1 MSVDPY
7 HQVQSEIQ
15 SSLLAAEQLRATFL
29 RIRSTAREGNEELEW
44 ARNELKATLAA
55 LETDLG
61 DLEESVKIVET
72 TGARMFGLDDGE
84 VIKRRRYVSHVR
96 SELEN
101 MRAEVEGR
109 PKFDNVRHTSLR
121 SLRWDTG
128 GPSTPIPSNPHSPA
142 PASAHEPMGEDHQ
155 AQWARQ
161 EQEMM
166 IQQQDQTINSI
177 SGTLSTIAQQAG
189 LMGSEIS
196 EHNEMLDDLDH
207 GVERTDS
214 KLSDAVRRMRKFVR
228 ETEERKSGWC
238 IAILIAVLLILLLA
252 VILV

>member
-15 SSLLAAEQLRATFL
+15 GSLLAAEQLRASFL
-29 RIRSTAREGNEELEW
+29 RIRSTARDGNEELEW
-44 ARNELKATLAA
+44 ARNELRTTLSE

-61 DLEESVKIVET
+61 HLEESVRIVEA

-84 VIKRRRYVSHVR
+84 VLQRRRYVSHVR
-96 SELEN
+96 SEIEK
-101 MRAEVEGR
+101 MRAEIEGH
-109 PKFDNVRHTSLR
+109 PISDS
-121 SLRWDTG
+121 G
-128 GPSTPIPSNPHSPA
+128 GPSTPIPSNTHSPL
-142 PASAHEPMGEDHQ
+142 PTSAHEPIDEDHQ

-161 EQEMM
+161 EQQMM
-166 IQQQDQTINSI
+166 IQQQDQTISSI
-177 SGTLSTIAQQAG
+177 AGTLSTIAQQAG

-196 EHNEMLDDLDH
+196 EHNEMLDDLDR
-207 GVERTDS
+207 GVDRTDS
-214 KLSDAVRRMRKFVR
+214 KLSNAMRRMRKFVR
-228 ETEERKSGWC
+228 DTEESKSGWC